1 MRAVFESLQWYLTWG
16 VPNPQSLLP
25 DDLRSSGYNNNRSQ
39 VRNKCNV
46 FESSW
51 NHSPSPSM
59 EIMSS
64 TNLVRGA
71 KKIGAA
77 ALGSSLDWGECDSW
91 CQNYLWASFA
101 FPRTATVAR
110 LIKVIVVQSPS
121 RVWLFVTPWT
131 AARQASL
138 SLTISWSSPKFMS
151 IALVMPSSHLILWCP
166 LLLLL
171 SIFHSNLVFS
181 NESALDIRWPKYRSF
196 NFSISSSNKYSGLI
210 SLEVDWFDLLAVHGT
225 LRSLFQHHSSKASI
239 LWCSA
244 LFVVPLSQPY
254 MTAGE
259 TLPWLYGLLSAEY
272 CLCFSARCLGL
283 SELSCQEAN
292 VFWFHGCSHHLQ
304 WF

>member
-138 SLTISWSSPKFMS
+138 CLTISRSLTSS
-151 IALVMPSSHLILWCP
+151 CP
-166 LLLLL
+166 L
-171 SIFHSNLVFS
+171 H
-181 NESALDIRWPKYRSF
+181 
-196 NFSISSSNKYSGLI
+196 
-210 SLEVDWFDLLAVHGT
+210 
-225 LRSLFQHHSSKASI
+225 Q
-239 LWCSA
+239 
-244 LFVVPLSQPY
+244 
-254 MTAGE
+254 
-259 TLPWLYGLLSAEY
+259 
-272 CLCFSARCLGL
+272 
-283 SELSCQEAN
+283 
-292 VFWFHGCSHHLQ
+292 
-304 WF
+304 